1 MEYLIVA
8 FIAGFA
14 VFWIAAFA
22 ETVTNASFLLTIMR
36 FAAVVSTISGI
47 LLAIY
52 CCTSIT

>member
-52 CCTSIT
+52 CCASIF